1 MKCIKEILFKVIYS
15 QGFLIE
21 NTWFMVR
28 EDEVHKR
35 DPKHPTF
42 GQNK

>member
-1 MKCIKEILFKVIYS
+1 VIISIIYLCNLFKGIYS
-15 QGFLIE
+15 QGFLME

-35 DPKHPTF
+35 DPL
-42 GQNK
+42 